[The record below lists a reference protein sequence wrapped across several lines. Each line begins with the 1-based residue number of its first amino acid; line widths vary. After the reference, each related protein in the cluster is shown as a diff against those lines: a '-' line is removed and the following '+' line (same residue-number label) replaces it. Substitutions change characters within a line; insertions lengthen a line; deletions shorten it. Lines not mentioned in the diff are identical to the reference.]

1 MRKSAL
7 LAALR
12 TELQQ
17 HDFPVSLTNRRQSRK
32 AAGAQS
38 LKDARSAEEVRNDAS
53 IPRPF

>member
-1 MRKSAL
+1 L